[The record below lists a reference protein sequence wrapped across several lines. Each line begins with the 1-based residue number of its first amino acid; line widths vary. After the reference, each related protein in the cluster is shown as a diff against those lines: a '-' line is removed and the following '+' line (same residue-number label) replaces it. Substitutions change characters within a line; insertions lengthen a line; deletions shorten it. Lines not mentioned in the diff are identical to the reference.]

1 MGIYGVT
8 FGDKHTYRDWGLLP
22 TLRPEVSPPEPK
34 ITRVNIPGADGAL
47 DLTQA
52 LTDDVKYKNRKID
65 FEFLVIGG
73 RERWSMLY
81 SDILDY
87 LHGQIMQIVLDED
100 PEYYYNGRVEVDS
113 WKSNQD
119 TSRIAIVAEV
129 EPYKLSR
136 ISTVDPWLW
145 DTFNFETGII
155 TNYNAMP
162 FDSVTT
168 PGQRFYCIV
177 TGRKWIVPE
186 FTVTSSGGADVTL
199 SVSTP
204 RGWKSVVCQSGV
216 STKDYNVVWPAGRWI
231 VQINTQTSGT
241 ITINYRTGRL

>member
-34 ITRVNIPGADGAL
+34 ITRVNIPGADGSL
-47 DLTQA
+47 DLTQV
-52 LTDDVKYKNRKID
+52 LTDDVKYKNRIID

-73 RERWSMLY
+73 RGRWSMLY

-87 LHGQIMQIVLDED
+87 LHGQSMQIILDED

-119 TSRIAIVAEV
+119 TSRIALVAEV

-136 ISTVDPWLW
+136 ISTTEPWLW

-162 FDSVTT
+162 FDSITT
-168 PGQRFYCIV
+168 PNQRFYCIV
-177 TGRKWIVPE
+177 SGRKWIVPT
-186 FTVTSSGGADVTL
+186 FTVVSEGGADVTL
-199 SVSTP
+199 SVSSP
-204 RGWKSVVCQSGV
+204 RGWKGATCPSGV
-216 STKDYNVVWPAGRWI
+216 PIKNYSIVWTPGTWI
-231 VQINTQTSGT
+231 VQLGTQARGT
-241 ITINYRTGRL
+241 LTVDYRVGRL

>member
-34 ITRVNIPGADGAL
+34 IIRVDVPGADGSL
-47 DLTQA
+47 DLTQS
-52 LTDDVKYKNRKID
+52 LTADVKYKNRKID

-73 RERWSMLY
+73 REHWSMLY

-87 LHGQIMQIVLDED
+87 LHGQNMQIILDED

-119 TSRIAIVAEV
+119 MSRIALVAEV

-136 ISTVDPWLW
+136 ISTTDPWLW

-162 FDSVTT
+162 FDSITT
-168 PGQRFYCIV
+168 PNQRFYCIV

-199 SVSTP
+199 AVSTP
-204 RGWKSVVCQSGV
+204 RGWRSVVCPSGV
-216 STKDYNVVWPAGRWI
+216 PTKNYNVVWSAGRWI
-231 VQINTQTSGT
+231 VQVNTQASGT
-241 ITINYRTGRL
+241 ITIDYRTGRL